1 MQITATLTFATACA
15 SAGITVLIG
24 NDLNLCS
31 ENHCTSFETAA
42 AMAFIGWFAVSP
54 SFLLNLWSLA
64 CRWKMRRNGYSLLSI
79 WVWPRSSFSFL
90 VVDGWFL
97 VCCNLYIMMMLVWD
111 VQGFQIKDISLSSSP
126 THKRRFLPIDNNL
139 WVMKS
144 SLSKTKRGSKKDM
157 KMMIS

>member
-1 MQITATLTFATACA
+1 MALTSSKFPFIFRKTCQIKLISLFDLEFKVFVLFCFLFFFYLRQIIIWLVMQITATLTFASACA
-15 SAGITVLIG
+15 SAGITVLIS

-90 VVDGWFL
+90 VVDGWFPVAVICIL
-97 VCCNLYIMMMLVWD
+97 
-111 VQGFQIKDISLSSSP
+111 
-126 THKRRFLPIDNNL
+126 
-139 WVMKS
+139 
-144 SLSKTKRGSKKDM
+144 
-157 KMMIS
+157 